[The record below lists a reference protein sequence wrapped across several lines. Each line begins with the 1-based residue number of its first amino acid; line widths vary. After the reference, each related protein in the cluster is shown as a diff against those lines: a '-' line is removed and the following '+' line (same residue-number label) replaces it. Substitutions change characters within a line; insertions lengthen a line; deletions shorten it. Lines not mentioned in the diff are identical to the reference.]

1 MQPIDIPRFERI
13 DLGEVER
20 HSSTKSEKKPR
31 LSLKQ
36 LFDTPKETIDDL
48 EAYIMH
54 DEEGTEPKTLIVNRS
69 TLIINEKEST
79 VMSFS
84 DITAYKRL
92 KKQEEISNLLRA
104 INMTVHHE
112 MLAPL
117 KANIEICGRLIKLLK
132 DHSVQKDMAQILF
145 VSS

>member
-1 MQPIDIPRFERI
+1 M
-13 DLGEVER
+13 
-20 HSSTKSEKKPR
+20 
-31 LSLKQ
+31 KQ
-36 LFDTPKETIDDL
+36 LFDTPKESEDNV
-48 EAYIMH
+48 EAYLMH
-54 DEEGTEPKTLIVNRS
+54 EQGEAEPKTLIVKRS
-69 TLIINEKEST
+69 TLMINEKEST

-92 KKQEEISNLLRA
+92 KKQKEISKLLRA

-132 DHSVQKDMAQILF
+132 DYPVQKDMAQILF